1 VLGVVETL
9 GAALISSAYK
19 DALSYGIM
27 ILLLLFVPSGLFGR
41 AQRRS

>member
-9 GAALISSAYK
+9 GAAFVSSAYK
-19 DALSYGIM
+19 DALGYGIM

-41 AQRRS
+41 SQRRA